1 NLAELSEAGMFREDL
16 YYRLN
21 VLTLSIPPLRKRSN
35 DVAPLLDLF
44 VTKHAQQLGIDKPG
58 LDDGL
63 VDALASYQWPGN
75 MRQLDN
81 MVLRALTEMDGHLL
95 KAEHF
100 NLPQPQS
107 VGGGSATLNI
117 DGSLDEIMRDY
128 ESQVLE
134 RLYQSFPS
142 SRKLAKRL
150 NVSHTSIA
158 NKLRDYGI
166 RKN

>member
-1 NLAELSEAGMFREDL
+1 LAELSEAGMFREDL

-35 DVAPLLDLF
+35 DVAPLLELF
-44 VTKHAQQLGIDKPG
+44 VAKHAQQLGIDKPEF
-58 LDDGL
+58 DDGL
-63 VDALASYQWPGN
+63 VDALANYQWPGN

-81 MVLRALTEMDGHLL
+81 MVLRALTEMDGDILN
-95 KAEHF
+95 ADHF

-107 VGGGSATLNI
+107 VGAGSATLNI